1 MGGRKG
7 RLGFRL
13 DILSSKLRHPIMRFG
28 VVSCTGLNS
37 VSLPQVHVYLGP
49 VNVTL
54 FGNRAL
60 AAVIKLR

>member
-1 MGGRKG
+1 
-7 RLGFRL
+7 
-13 DILSSKLRHPIMRFG
+13 MRFG

-54 FGNRAL
+54 FGNRAM
-60 AAVIKLR
+60 AAVIELR

>member
-1 MGGRKG
+1 
-7 RLGFRL
+7 
-13 DILSSKLRHPIMRFG
+13 MRFG

-54 FGNRAL
+54 FGNRVYAGDQ
-60 AAVIKLR
+60 ATIRSQEWAIIQ